1 MRAHELAEPYPSVST
16 DDSALDAARLLA
28 ERKLPALLVLDADQQ
43 PYAIVPGSQL
53 IKQLVPDYVLETP
66 HVAAVI
72 DDRHL
77 AEVTEKIAGLTV
89 TQWLP
94 PRTYTPPVVGPD
106 AGALQV
112 AALMAR
118 THGPLVA
125 VVERDGDQVRLVGAI
140 TAARLMERLIGGS

>member
-53 IKQLVPDYVLETP
+53 IKQLVPDYVLEDR

-94 PRTYTPPVVGPD
+94 PRTHTPPVVGPD

-118 THGPLVA
+118 THSPLVA
-125 VVERDGDQVRLVGAI
+125 VIERDGDQVRLVGAI